1 MFPVAHLAACEV
13 QVGADDDGS
22 LAGMQIFMEILL
34 AHDLVECDIS
44 RFIEFELKEV
54 NPIAADGDRVDAP
67 VRGLR
72 LSLDVNPQQKE
83 DKEDNR
89 LIVFLLGKLNP
100 VGNFFSRMISS
111 RS

>member
-1 MFPVAHLAACEV
+1 MLVDGTYRTYGTYGTYGYGTRGLWDGLTHHAVRSSLLDFLMFPAGHLSGCEV

-44 RFIEFELKEV
+44 RFIELELKEV

-67 VRGLR
+67 VRGL
-72 LSLDVNPQQKE
+72 
-83 DKEDNR
+83 
-89 LIVFLLGKLNP
+89 
-100 VGNFFSRMISS
+100 
-111 RS
+111 